1 MDNDRLFKTLMSV
14 MFAAITILTGIGAY
28 LDGRRLIR
36 KLNEREEQKQKKAQA
51 ENEKHS

>member
-1 MDNDRLFKTLMSV
+1 MSNDLIFGTIMTV
-14 MFAAITILTGIGAY
+14 VFAAITLFTGIGGY
-28 LDGRRLIR
+28 LEGQRLIR